1 MVTAHSARLLHLHQH
16 YRAGHL
22 YVAGGI
28 ADQPNV
34 YLEAMAV
41 IERLASAE

>member
-1 MVTAHSARLLHLHQH
+1 MVSSETVELLRLHQH

-28 ADQPNV
+28 ADQPNF
-34 YLEAMAV
+34 YAQAMAFV
-41 IERLASAE
+41 ESQAGD